1 MICSEDI
8 ERVHEEAEVELPPT
22 ETKEDCKYC
31 GLTEEEC
38 IDEDGIRYRE
48 EQYTLTGV
56 VYEIL

>member
-38 IDEDGIRYRE
+38 IDEAGIRYRE
-48 EQYTLTGV
+48 E
-56 VYEIL
+56 